1 MFENGHFL
9 TLAPDNEMPAEPRK
23 PPMPN
28 TVAEPNQLPPVSL
41 CNSERDEIR
50 RCVLNF
56 KAHQERFARE
66 RENFA
71 ASQLA
76 RLLGVRDTLCYWL
89 GANPR

>member
-1 MFENGHFL
+1 
-9 TLAPDNEMPAEPRK
+9 
-23 PPMPN
+23 MPN
-28 TVAEPNQLPPVSL
+28 TVPEPNQLPPVSL
-41 CNSERDEIR
+41 YNSERDEIR
-50 RCVLNF
+50 RCVANF

-76 RLLGVRDTLCYWL
+76 RMLGVRDTLCYWL